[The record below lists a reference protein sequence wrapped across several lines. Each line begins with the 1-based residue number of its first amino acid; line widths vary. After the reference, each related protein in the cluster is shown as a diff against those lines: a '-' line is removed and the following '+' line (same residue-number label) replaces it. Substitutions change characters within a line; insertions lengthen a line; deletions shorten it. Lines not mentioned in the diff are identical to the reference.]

1 MSNESS
7 QALKDVQIVMKEREE
22 MVRVGQEILSM
33 LGRYPY
39 DSPRP
44 DEVAIQKKL
53 LEFMKHLSNIGGFC
67 DSHWNRALFD
77 IQSLLGLS
85 TLTMAFDSTTPS
97 YLVAFLPLALMI
109 QVDFKKRPFRVVG
122 FDIKA
127 FRTRFRAILKRGT

>member
-7 QALKDVQIVMKEREE
+7 QTLKDVQIVMKEREE

-77 IQSLLGLS
+77 IQSLLGLI
-85 TLTMAFDSTTPS
+85 AKKKP
-97 YLVAFLPLALMI
+97 VI
-109 QVDFKKRPFRVVG
+109 DFKLLEEKRDNVM
-122 FDIKA
+122 
-127 FRTRFRAILKRGT
+127 